1 MRISYFASERDS
13 TPRALDVSWEQIA
26 QQLSSPKRG
35 PCTAA
40 DCVGKKC
47 PHKLGSSWSPA
58 VYPAGATRGMRNVES
73 VSVFALDV
81 DHATEESLASIALRL
96 QGFAYIAHATHTDGK
111 DGERAIRLVLPLTKP
126 VSRADWP
133 RFWDAAVSLL
143 GVPADRATRDCSRL
157 FFLPS
162 RPLEA
167 DYLYATNAGAALDT
181 DTVLERAAA
190 PDPADDPVPREATDF
205 PPASPALLARALE
218 RLTQHGPAIEGQG
231 GDQHTYRACAIV
243 CHDFALDDDEAWFVL
258 SAWDRQN
265 KPPWGESLRTKI
277 KNATSYAQGS
287 RGAARE
293 AFEAD
298 RVMQDWIGTLS
309 PVAPSNTNGEPN
321 DLPPLV
327 GDVAKRTKP
336 PIRTYATGIPE
347 LDALLGGGAHTRQ
360 LLTVCGPPSGGK
372 SSYVVSVTRE
382 ISKAIPALY
391 CSTELE
397 SDELAARFAAPILG
411 VSWTSIVKNDK
422 SDAMRKLIGE
432 KTLAEKV
439 QEALEGARIRVIGC
453 EVLPRDGEQALGI
466 IYRAG
471 LAVTKFYGVPPLIVV
486 DYLQDLARGTGGAD
500 AKGATGDIATK
511 LRIMSQLLDCP
522 VMPVSAVSRT
532 YYGQAK
538 QETMRMSDDATIY
551 LAAAKES
558 GDVDYASA
566 AILFLDV
573 EPDEGKESRPARIAV
588 ARARMGRSGFAG
600 ARFHGAA
607 GRWEA
612 DSSALEALSPE
623 VRRKK
628 SNEKKTN
635 EREERIVNFIRDVGP
650 KSANKIYD
658 AIRGS
663 KEDVLELIR
672 VMVREGKL
680 VRIGELHGLPATTP
694 GAPTLSLV
702 PPVTETPAVGPSILD
717 GFIRGGVR

>member
-1 MRISYFASERDS
+1 MRLSYFASERDS
-13 TPRALDVSWEQIA
+13 TPRAIDVSWEQIA
-26 QQLSSPKRG
+26 QQLSAPKRG
-35 PCTAA
+35 PCTLA
-40 DCVGKKC
+40 DCAGKKC
-47 PHKLGSSWSPA
+47 PHKLGASWSPA
-58 VYPAGATRGMRNVES
+58 VYPAGATRGMRNVDC

-81 DHATEESLASIALRL
+81 DHATEESLSTIALRL
-96 QGFAYIAHATHTDGK
+96 QGFTYIAHATHTDGK
-111 DGERAIRLVLPLTKP
+111 DGERAIRLVIPLTRP

-133 RFWDAAVSLL
+133 RFWDAAVALL
-143 GVPADRATRDCSRL
+143 GIPADRATRDCSRL

-162 RPLEA
+162 RPSDA
-167 DYLYATNAGAALDT
+167 DYLFATNEGAALDT
-181 DTVLERAAA
+181 DVVLEQAAA
-190 PDPADDPVPREATDF
+190 PDPADDPVARNENSDF

-277 KNATSYAQGS
+277 RNATSYAQGEK
-287 RGAARE
+287 GAARQ

-309 PVAPSNTNGEPN
+309 PSANNGQSAQADNE
-321 DLPPLV
+321 LPALV
-327 GDVAKRTKP
+327 SDVAKRTKP
-336 PIRTYATGIPE
+336 PVRTYATGIVE
-347 LDALLGGGAHTRQ
+347 LDTLLGGGSHTRQ

-372 SSYVVSVTRE
+372 SSFVVSVTRS
-382 ISKAIPALY
+382 IATTIPALY

-411 VSWTSIVKNDK
+411 VSWTSIVKNEK
-422 SDAMRKLIGE
+422 SEAMLALIGQ

-439 QEALEGARIRVIGC
+439 QEALEGQRIHVIGC
-453 EVLPRDGEQALGI
+453 EALPRDGDQALNV

-471 LAVTKFYGVPPLIVV
+471 LAVSNFYGIPPLIVV
-486 DYLQDLARGTGGAD
+486 DYLQDLARGAGGAD
-500 AKGATGDIATK
+500 AKSATGDIATK

-522 VMPVSAVSRT
+522 IMPVSSVSRT

-551 LAAAKES
+551 LSAAKES

-573 EPDEGKESRPARIAV
+573 EQDEGKESRPARIAV

-600 ARFHGAA
+600 ARFFGAA
-607 GRWEA
+607 GRWEG
-612 DSSALEALSPE
+612 DPSALEALSPE

-628 SNEKKTN
+628 VNEKKTS
-635 EREERIVNFIRDVGP
+635 EREDRIIGIIKDEGP
-650 KSANKIYD
+650 CSANKIYK
-658 AIRGS
+658 AIGGT

-672 VMVREGKL
+672 LMVRTGKL
-680 VRIGELHGLPATTP
+680 IRIGELHGLPDVQPA
-694 GAPTLSLV
+694 LSLV
-702 PPVTETPAVGPSILD
+702 PPVTEAPASILD
-717 GFIRGGVR
+717 GFIRGGLHS